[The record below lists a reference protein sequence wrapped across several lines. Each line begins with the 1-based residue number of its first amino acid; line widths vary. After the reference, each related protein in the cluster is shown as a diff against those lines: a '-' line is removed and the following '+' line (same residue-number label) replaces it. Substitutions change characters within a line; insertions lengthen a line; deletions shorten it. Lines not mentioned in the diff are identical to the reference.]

1 MSLYVVR
8 HGQTDWNKQ
17 RLIQGR
23 IDIPLNEEGIRQA
36 KATKQKLAPIAL
48 DVIYVSP
55 LIRARQ
61 TASIINEDR
70 KAPIIVDGRIVEEFY
85 GDMEGKPRSGEAY
98 LTQRQSFFKRYPN
111 GESYLDVAARVY
123 PFLNEIK
130 ATRRK
135 ENVLLVCHGGM
146 SRVINSYFHDMG
158 NEEFVDFG
166 LDNCEIAI
174 YEFKD

>member
-8 HGQTDWNKQ
+8 HGQTDWNKKM
-17 RLIQGR
+17 LIQGR
-23 IDIPLNEEGIRQA
+23 IDIPLNEEGIKQA
-36 KATKQKLAPIAL
+36 KLTKEKLANTKI

-55 LIRARQ
+55 LQRARQ
-61 TASIINEDR
+61 TAEIINEDR
-70 KAPIIVDGRIVEEFY
+70 HAPVIIDERIIEEFY

-98 LTQRQSFFKRYPN
+98 LTQRKSFFKRYPN
-111 GESYLDVAARVY
+111 GESYLDVVARVY

-130 ATRRK
+130 ARRRN

-146 SRVINSYFHDMG
+146 SRVLNSYFHDMG
-158 NEEFVDFG
+158 NEEFVNFG
-166 LDNCEIAI
+166 LDNCEIAK

>member
-1 MSLYVVR
+1 MSLFVVR
-8 HGQTDWNKQ
+8 HGQTDWNKK

-23 IDIPLNEEGIRQA
+23 IDIPLNEEGVKQA
-36 KATKQKLAPIAL
+36 RITAERLAEIPL

-55 LIRARQ
+55 LLRARQ
-61 TASIINEDR
+61 TADIINEGRDI
-70 KAPIIVDGRIVEEFY
+70 PLIVESRIQEEFY

-130 ATRRK
+130 STRK
-135 ENVLLVCHGGM
+135 GQNVLLVCHGGM
-146 SRVINSYFHDMG
+146 SRIIHSYFNDMG
-158 NEEFVDFG
+158 NEEFVAFG
-166 LDNCEIAI
+166 LDNCEIAH

>member
-17 RLIQGR
+17 WLIQGR

-36 KATKQKLAPIAL
+36 KLTKEKLANAKI

-55 LIRARQ
+55 LQRARQ
-61 TASIINEDR
+61 TAEIINEDR
-70 KAPIIVDGRIVEEFY
+70 HAPIIIDERIIEEFY

-111 GESYLDVAARVY
+111 GEGYLDVVARVY

-130 ATRRK
+130 ATRRN

-146 SRVINSYFHDMG
+146 SRVLNSYFYDMG
-158 NEEFVDFG
+158 NEEFVNFG
-166 LDNCEIAI
+166 LDNCEIAT